1 MYCFTGD
8 DVPDCLLDL
17 SSCRQRIHQAKKASI
32 TQTSQCIYVIVLFVQ
47 GQIERPIEIN
57 MLTRYFIMCTM
68 TVSSSPPFAFKTV

>member
-8 DVPDCLLDL
+8 DVPDYLLDL

-47 GQIERPIEIN
+47 GQIEIN

-68 TVSSSPPFAFKTV
+68 TVPSSSPFAFKTV